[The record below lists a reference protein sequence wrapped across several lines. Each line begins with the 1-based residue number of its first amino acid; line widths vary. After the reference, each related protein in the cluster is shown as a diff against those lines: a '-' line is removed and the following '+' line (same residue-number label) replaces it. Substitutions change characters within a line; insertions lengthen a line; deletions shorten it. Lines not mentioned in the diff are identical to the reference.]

1 MATMRELRR
10 RINSVHSSQKITGAM
25 KMISSARMRKVEVS
39 LEHAR
44 PYEEQLQRIMNH
56 IDGQDCEY
64 VSPLTEKRELRR
76 VTLVALA
83 SDEGL
88 CGAFNIN
95 VLKHLTERVKDYRQ
109 RISTPVE
116 IYPVGRKILGG
127 VHRLSGIEQHEI
139 PQAFEKKEYAEA
151 VKILTAELIARFIGG
166 ETDRVELI
174 YTHYKS
180 RGSQQLTHLQLLPFL
195 PMNKRQVPEQAGPDR
210 PEEKLYYLYE
220 PDCRSIFEILYPL
233 VVRTMFYKALLESQ
247 TSEQAMRILAMQS
260 ANDNAVKLLGKL
272 QLEYNKLRQQSIT
285 SELLDISGASFSEG

>member
-25 KMISSARMRKVEVS
+25 KMISSARMRKVEIS

-56 IDGQDCEY
+56 IDGQDCDY
-64 VSPLTEKRELRR
+64 ISLLTEERELKQ

-88 CGAFNIN
+88 CGAFNMNI
-95 VLKHLTERVKDYRQ
+95 LKSLTETVKDYQ
-109 RISTPVE
+109 QKMDTPVE
-116 IYPVGRKILGG
+116 VYPVGRKII
-127 VHRLSGIEQHEI
+127 SGIRRMKGIKQHGIPEEFEQ
-139 PQAFEKKEYAEA
+139 KKYAEA
-151 VKILTAELIARFIGG
+151 IRILTDELVARFIKG

-174 YTHYKS
+174 YTHYIS
-180 RGSQQLTHLQLLPFL
+180 RGTQRVAHLQLLPFL
-195 PMNKRQVPEQAGPDR
+195 PINKRQTPEQAGPDR
-210 PEEKLYYLYE
+210 PEKKLYYLYE
-220 PDCRSIFEILYPL
+220 PDCQSIFEILYPL
-233 VVRTMFYKALLESQ
+233 VVRTMFYKTLLESQ

-285 SELLDISGASFSEG
+285 SELLDIAGANFSES